1 MRIVAIV
8 ALAAIAAV
16 NAHSA
21 LADEPRLVPFIADY
35 DVKYGNLSAGSS
47 RTELRRASLPDQ
59 WQFESRTTASG
70 LARLIMGGTIVQR
83 SIFQLEAGDLRPLS
97 YRYDDGEKGSE
108 SDVSLDFDWAAGRVK
123 GISKAAA
130 VDIEV
135 EAGLQD
141 AASMQALVLLRLNS
155 GAEPGLIAMI
165 EKDEIKYYRHTLLR
179 HERLKT
185 ALGVLD
191 TFVYR
196 SARDGSSREML
207 LWYAPALGNVT
218 VQAIQQ
224 RRRDGKKL
232 LNLSIKSY
240 RPGS

>member
-1 MRIVAIV
+1 MKLVAIV
-8 ALAAIAAV
+8 MLAAIAAV
-16 NAHSA
+16 DAQSA
-21 LADEPRLVPFIADY
+21 RADEPLLSPFVADY
-35 DVKYGNLSAGSS
+35 DVKYGNVSAGSS
-47 RTELRRASLPDQ
+47 RTDLRRASLPGQ

-70 LARLIMGGTIVQR
+70 LARLIMGGTILQR
-83 SIFQLEAGDLRPLS
+83 SIFQLEAGELRPLS
-97 YRYDDGEKGSE
+97 YRFDDGGKGSAG
-108 SDVSLDFDWAAGRVK
+108 DVSLDFDWAAGRVQ
-123 GISKAAA
+123 GISETAA

-165 EKDEIKYYRHTLLR
+165 EKNRIKYFRHTLLR
-179 HERLKT
+179 RERLKT
-185 ALGVLD
+185 AIGELD
-191 TFVYR
+191 TLVYR
-196 SARDGSSREML
+196 SARDGASREML

-218 VQAIQQ
+218 VQAVQQ

>member
-16 NAHSA
+16 NAQFA
-21 LADEPRLVPFIADY
+21 LAEEPRLVPFIADY

-47 RTELRRASLPDQ
+47 RTELRRASLPGQ

-83 SIFQLEAGDLRPLS
+83 SIFQLEAGDLQPLS

-108 SDVSLDFDWAAGRVK
+108 GDVSLDFDWAAGRVQ
-123 GISKAAA
+123 GISEAAA

-141 AASMQALVLLRLNS
+141 AASMQALVLLRLDS

-179 HERLKT
+179 RERLKT

-218 VQAIQQ
+218 VQAVQQ

>member
-1 MRIVAIV
+1 MKLVAIV
-8 ALAAIAAV
+8 ILTAIAAF
-16 NAHSA
+16 NAQSA
-21 LADEPRLVPFIADY
+21 RGDEPLLSPFVADY

-47 RTELRRASLPDQ
+47 RTELRRAALPGQ
-59 WQFESRTTASG
+59 WQFESRTKASG
-70 LARLIMGGTIVQR
+70 LARLIAGGTLVQR
-83 SIFQLEAGDLRPLS
+83 STFQLESGGLRPLS

-108 SDVSLDFDWAAGRVK
+108 GDVSLDFDWAAGRVQ
-123 GISKAAA
+123 GVAEAAA

-165 EKDEIKYYRHTLLR
+165 EKDRIKYFHHTLLR
-179 HERLKT
+179 RERLKT

-191 TFVYR
+191 TLVYR
-196 SARDGSSREML
+196 SARDGASREML

-218 VQAIQQ
+218 VQAVQQ

-232 LNLSIKSY
+232 LNLSIKRY